1 MATAV
6 RHEGHVHIVCCSF
19 ENGDFLF
26 HDLSEELV
34 PLEGPPGSW
43 KIYFDQNGLGYI
55 SSGITSIW
63 VSTLLS
69 EAVYQ
74 VEQEGIMKFYLKKA
88 GVVSWLSSKFKEQAR
103 SLHILALDGATS
115 TMVFTYFT
123 LSIAGGVHDEG
134 RDPDHPP
141 PGAEANRRPILAVA
155 GEPAGLLP
163 AGPPGLLPEQDAAPG
178 HLGSIAEG
186 GDQGDQGEVSS
197 LIGPSRRGGARP
209 PAELQGAAVRLD
221 ADGAAATVRP
231 VCLPAC
237 EGATAAVRPRT
248 AREHPR
254 RGRARYAGHA

>member
-123 LSIAGGVHDEG
+123 LSIAGVCTTKVEILIIPRPVLKQIVDRFSPWLEN
-134 RDPDHPP
+134 RLDSFRQDLLDYYQSKTQRRATLEALPKVEIKETKERSAASSDP
-141 PGAEANRRPILAVA
+141 
-155 GEPAGLLP
+155 
-163 AGPPGLLPEQDAAPG
+163 
-178 HLGSIAEG
+178 
-186 GDQGDQGEVSS
+186 
-197 LIGPSRRGGARP
+197 
-209 PAELQGAAVRLD
+209 AAVGGRGLQRSYKEPQS
-221 ADGAAATVRP
+221 GSTLTVPLLR
-231 VCLPAC
+231 
-237 EGATAAVRPRT
+237 
-248 AREHPR
+248 
-254 RGRARYAGHA
+254 